1 MAGGSCPNI
10 KVNSEKFLKDVT
22 TMRCMTLNNNEK
34 CKIMGESE
42 TGYVIYMTDKS
53 EITIPVNA
61 GSYRINKIE
70 TKDGNVKFIIKST
83 KCQDKL
89 TLPTSTTGTV
99 WWIEKI

>member
-10 KVNSEKFLKDVT
+10 KVNSEKFLKEVT

-61 GSYRINKIE
+61 GSVILYLPYERQEYN
-70 TKDGNVKFIIKST
+70 F
-83 KCQDKL
+83 KC
-89 TLPTSTTGTV
+89 V
-99 WWIEKI
+99 I